1 MGAPK
6 LTSSMK
12 RQMFR
17 EMLSNQR
24 DPSKWP
30 TDRSETDYMVDC
42 EQCQSRM
49 PPAALPAHRRRHARH
64 GA

>member
-1 MGAPK
+1 
-6 LTSSMK
+6 
-12 RQMFR
+12 MFR